1 MLENETSLPISF
13 LIVQSP
19 SHNFIN
25 RPFCKKLH
33 HGVSKLKATTNKIQE
48 TMKIFQ
54 DETNKMYLK
63 WYIKSAFDFHVCPLW
78 LMIDSTRT
86 HGQGKGAPD
95 VLSVK
100 MSWRSVCCCCRSIV
114 SIEKESSTI
123 SVDIVIAIRLFLN
136 CLNFFIFLFLNSHFN
151 FNSWRT

>member
-1 MLENETSLPISF
+1 MRHRCLFLCF

-48 TMKIFQ
+48 TMKIFKTKQ
-54 DETNKMYLK
+54 TKTYLK
-63 WYIKSAFDFHVCPLW
+63 RYIKSAFDFHVSPLW

-86 HGQGKGAPD
+86 CDPGKGCPRCPLSKN
-95 VLSVK
+95 VLE
-100 MSWRSVCCCCRSIV
+100 V
-114 SIEKESSTI
+114 SLLLLQVHRIDWEKRSSTI
-123 SVDIVIAIRLFLN
+123 SGDIVIAIRLFLI